1 MSSHRIWVDFMK
13 TDDLRRLVLTTL
25 GTLADL
31 RKHQIELREG
41 LRLGVFG
48 DDADD
53 EGRPDNLLVDGTV
66 RFDEGAGR
74 WVLEIDW
81 SAIRHESDVQPPG
94 QAISSE

>member
-31 RKHQIELREG
+31 RRHDIELREG
-41 LRLGVFG
+41 LHLRVFG

-53 EGRPDNLLVDGTV
+53 KGRPDNLLVDGTV
-66 RFDEGAGR
+66 QFDEGAGR
-74 WVLEIDW
+74 WVLAIDW
-81 SAIRHESDVQPPG
+81 SAIRHESDAQPPG
-94 QAISSE
+94 DAVSPD